1 MIAQALPPHPLG
13 LIRVLLTLPVANVS
27 VDLPEHGVV
36 LALLEVLEER
46 ADVGVVVERVPS
58 GQLEPA
64 PRRASNRLIAG
75 FDYPQNRVF
84 RVSQFGLTMRVEA
97 AGIEP
102 ASAAAPAEHLQA

>member
-1 MIAQALPPHPLG
+1 
-13 LIRVLLTLPVANVS
+13 
-27 VDLPEHGVV
+27 
-36 LALLEVLEER
+36 
-46 ADVGVVVERVPS
+46 VPS

-102 ASAAAPAEHLQA
+102 AEGSGRASAAAGHSCTRNCRASGSLRTSKYAVC